1 MEDISGGADD
11 FPLEI
16 EVALV
21 RCQQV
26 AATVGRD
33 LFGVPERFA
42 NMVIHPDPTRR
53 GCAAAATFSAILD
66 VDLVV
71 VFGFSSQARKVGQDG
86 LAQAHAGG
94 SRQLGDGRR
103 TRHLVFAEDVD
114 DPLHV
119 FAVLAFRHRATNT
132 VPPHSQRL
140 ARTRHFHILITAKCG
155 HGPVHAGQ
163 PVLRGGD
170 ADSALFN
177 LVTQMAGVIQQGLP
191 INLSRIVNPWSILRP
206 TPAYK
211 HLPAITVRFDRAVM
225 PVAKHVPQRLWPGI
239 T

>member
-33 LFGVPERFA
+33 LFGVPERFV
-42 NMVIHPDPTRR
+42 NMVIHRDPTRR
-53 GCAAAATFSAILD
+53 GCAAAATFGAVLD

-71 VFGFSSQARKVGQDG
+71 VFGLSSQARKVGQDG

-103 TRHLVFAEDVD
+103 ARHLVFAELVD
-114 DPLHV
+114 DPLHG
-119 FAVLAFRHRATNT
+119 NT
-132 VPPHSQRL
+132 GIIGDRPIGDRPL
-140 ARTRHFHILITAKCG
+140 LI
-155 HGPVHAGQ
+155 
-163 PVLRGGD
+163 
-170 ADSALFN
+170 
-177 LVTQMAGVIQQGLP
+177 
-191 INLSRIVNPWSILRP
+191 
-206 TPAYK
+206 
-211 HLPAITVRFDRAVM
+211 
-225 PVAKHVPQRLWPGI
+225 
-239 T
+239 

>member
-1 MEDISGGADD
+1 MEDVSGGAYDTR
-11 FPLEI
+11 LEI

-42 NMVIHPDPTRR
+42 NMVIHPDPPRR
-53 GCAAAATFSAILD
+53 GCAAAATFGAILD

-103 TRHLVFAEDVD
+103 TRHLVFAEHVD
-114 DPLHV
+114 DSLHV
-119 FAVLAFRHRATNT
+119 FAVLALRHRATNT

-140 ARTRHFHILITAKCG
+140 ARTRHFHILITAKFG
-155 HGPVHAGQ
+155 HGSVYAGQ

-177 LVTQMAGVIQQGLP
+177 LVTQMAGVI
-191 INLSRIVNPWSILRP
+191 
-206 TPAYK
+206 
-211 HLPAITVRFDRAVM
+211 
-225 PVAKHVPQRLWPGI
+225 
-239 T
+239 